1 MKFFNFTFPGEP
13 GNTPGSINGHQ
24 FIPTT
29 SSILTN
35 EEDLQTQ
42 CSKGNC
48 SLDNICTCTYSV
60 ELKYEK
66 VYQFVLTN
74 LGNGRGWSHPVHLH
88 GHYFYVMKI
97 GFGIYNE
104 TTGKF
109 LSSTDDIEWIGS
121 KNYCN
126 SARWADENWTT
137 FIPGFQLKYPPEKD
151 TIIVPTGGYGIIRFK
166 AKNPGAWFFHSHID
180 LHYTNGMGMVLFWF
194 C

>member
-1 MKFFNFTFPGEP
+1 MSMKRNSLILLGKP

-24 FIPTT
+24 FIPPT

-35 EEDLQTQ
+35 EEDLQSQ

-48 SLDNICTCTYSV
+48 SLNNICTCTYSV

-88 GHYFYVMKI
+88 GHYFYVMKM

-109 LSSTDDIEWIGS
+109 CHQQMTLKGLVLKTTAIPLGGQTETGQLLYRVSS
-121 KNYCN
+121 
-126 SARWADENWTT
+126 
-137 FIPGFQLKYPPEKD
+137 
-151 TIIVPTGGYGIIRFK
+151 
-166 AKNPGAWFFHSHID
+166 
-180 LHYTNGMGMVLFWF
+180 
-194 C
+194 